1 MRKNHEHEK
10 NWEKEK
16 SLLKNFAVIK
26 NETQHFIT
34 KLPFRFWIISFW
46 IIEHENSKWTFCASC
61 KQRRLVDP
69 DIIQLFFMGW
79 TDLKDVLV
87 L

>member
-34 KLPFRFWIISFW
+34 ITNYFVILNHFILAWKFKVNFLR
-46 IIEHENSKWTFCASC
+46 AYC

>member
-10 NWEKEK
+10 KIEKQEK

-34 KLPFRFWIISFW
+34 ITNYFVILNHFIL
-46 IIEHENSKWTFCASC
+46 A
-61 KQRRLVDP
+61 
-69 DIIQLFFMGW
+69 
-79 TDLKDVLV
+79 
-87 L
+87 